1 MPSSLASRR
10 SASRLLASTAIPSRR
25 DFLAKLGV
33 GSTAAIL
40 GALPIASFA
49 QAAPAPK
56 KGWLTSTDTASEIIW
71 MSATKLAQL
80 IREKKISAT
89 EAVQAYI
96 ARIEKVNPKINAVV
110 QMCFERAL
118 AEAKAADE
126 ALAKGIIKGPLH
138 GVPFTIKDS
147 LDTEG
152 VISTG
157 GTVGRE
163 FFIPEKDATVV
174 ARVRA
179 AGAILLGKTNTPEFT
194 LAGGGIPGISTT
206 ANIIYGI
213 SKNPYDLKRSTAGSS
228 GGAGAI
234 VAAGGAAF
242 DIGSD
247 YGGSIRMPAHNNGT
261 TGLKPTFGRVA
272 RTGHIVD
279 YGGIFDSW
287 QEIGPLARRV
297 EDLNLITGIICGPDD
312 LDAAMVPMPWLDPAD
327 VDVAKLRVAYYAA
340 NGVADITP
348 ETIATVKK
356 AADFFAANGNPV
368 KEDFPK
374 DIIMELEE
382 IRSKIS
388 PVSTPGLLKLAEKW
402 GTKAISPTIT
412 NRANRPLPTTPELTE
427 LLEKQDANRSRL
439 LGWMKGY
446 DIVINPVMPKPAQLL
461 NAGEQPPAKPGSGY
475 VGVHNTSGYPV
486 AVVRAGTSPEGLPI
500 GVQIIGQPWMED
512 KVLAA
517 AAFLETKT
525 GGWSKPAI

>member
-1 MPSSLASRR
+1 MKTSLSFSSTDRR
-10 SASRLLASTAIPSRR
+10 EFI
-25 DFLAKLGV
+25 AKLGL
-33 GSTAAIL
+33 GSTAAFL
-40 GALPIASFA
+40 ATLPVASFA
-49 QAAPAPK
+49 VGTDATKKSWRTSSDPA
-56 KGWLTSTDTASEIIW
+56 TDLIF

-80 IREKKISAT
+80 IREKKVSAT
-89 EAVQAYI
+89 EAVKAYI
-96 ARIEKVNPKINAVV
+96 ARIEQVNHKLNAVV
-110 QMCFERAL
+110 QRCFERAL
-118 AEAKAADE
+118 TEAKAADD
-126 ALAKGIIKGPLH
+126 ALAAGKLKGPLH

-163 FFIPEKDATVV
+163 FYVPAQDATVV

-194 LAGGGIPGISTT
+194 LAGGGIPGVGTT

-213 SKNPYDLKRSTAGSS
+213 TKNPYDLSRSTAGSS
-228 GGAGAI
+228 GGAGSI

-261 TGLKPTFGRVA
+261 CGLKPTFGRVP

-297 EDLNLITGIICGPDD
+297 EDLDLITGIIAGPDNK
-312 LDAAMVPMPWLDPAD
+312 DAAMVPMPWEDPKA
-327 VDVAKLRVAYYAA
+327 VDVKKLRFAFYAE
-340 NGVADITP
+340 NGVAENTP
-348 ETIATVKK
+348 ETTAMVKK
-356 AADFFAANGNPV
+356 AAAFFTELGAPV
-368 KEDFPK
+368 KEDYPK

-382 IRSKIS
+382 IRSKLS
-388 PVSTPGLLKLAEKW
+388 PCSGPSLLRLAEKW
-402 GTKAISPTIT
+402 GTKAISPTIVA
-412 NRANRPLPTTPELTE
+412 RAKQDMPATAELTE

-439 LGWMKGY
+439 LGWMKNY
-446 DIVINPVMPKPAQLL
+446 DIVINPVMPKPAQLINL
-461 NAGEQPPAKPGSGY
+461 GEQPNARRPGSSY

-486 AVVRAGTSPEGLPI
+486 AVVRVGTSPEGLPI
-500 GVQIIGQPWMED
+500 GVQIIGQPWTEA

-517 AAFLETKT
+517 AAHLEDRS
-525 GGWSKPAI
+525 GGWQKPAI